1 MVFAKHVAPA
11 NRKRSLDEG
20 GSEEE
25 KEEHKQEFAQKDIDS
40 FNKKYRAT
48 LPKRCN
54 TERRCKGEDTPTFTP
69 HWCSEENASATLL
82 AKRLVSKLHKS
93 IAKDR
98 GHDFLYHATLCE
110 ECCDDNNRRRAAAE
124 ERKKGKRENGE
135 SVCKICPE
143 TDPSKFKT
151 PSATKCAV
159 CEKKSSKRKGDY
171 TMRMRKAAEA
181 GTMYC
186 CVCRTYQAKDLF
198 YRRYRHTVHHTIV
211 KCDTKTCGPCLD
223 TMYVSNKESLAV
235 YRKEKI
241 KEKILGLVTQSP
253 RCVSCR

>member
-1 MVFAKHVAPA
+1 MISYTMLRCVKSVATTITEGE
-11 NRKRSLDEG
+11 RQQKRERR
-20 GSEEE
+20 E
-25 KEEHKQEFAQKDIDS
+25 KEKMGNQYVKSARRQILRS
-40 FNKKYRAT
+40 S
-48 LPKRCN
+48 KR
-54 TERRCKGEDTPTFTP
+54 RPP
-69 HWCSEENASATLL
+69 
-82 AKRLVSKLHKS
+82 
-93 IAKDR
+93 
-98 GHDFLYHATLCE
+98 
-110 ECCDDNNRRRAAAE
+110 
-124 ERKKGKRENGE
+124 
-135 SVCKICPE
+135 
-143 TDPSKFKT
+143 
-151 PSATKCAV
+151 
-159 CEKKSSKRKGDY
+159 SSKRKGDY